1 MAEGF
6 YDRTRELGILTEKDR
21 SAHAEFGVLYGRRRV
36 GKTRLT
42 EQFLTQTTRRSL
54 FITSTEIAGHSF
66 MNKLSAEIERQLGD
80 TITITEWTDFFDYL
94 VRTAK
99 KSPIAVIIDEFQR
112 IHEHTQ
118 DFIYHLQD
126 AWDKQLRHERILLI
140 VSGSSMSMMQRIV
153 LEQSGALY
161 GRTTFRL
168 PIRPFTYLDFREMF
182 PELSESERVTLYSIF
197 GGTPK
202 YLQDY
207 RRTGTGPL
215 EAIEKLILSE
225 HGPLYNEPLLA
236 LDLELKSSERYIAI
250 LDAIS
255 RGKRELKEIADD
267 MNTPTTSITQYLT
280 NLEKLLDI
288 TTSYDPLLGK
298 KRQKRHAINDPF
310 YAFWFRFVYRRREEL
325 ALRSTEHVLT
335 RIEEDLP
342 THTGGV
348 FEQIVRELLISL
360 NGNTI
365 REKPIEFHRAGP
377 WWDREDEI
385 DLVLV
390 GDERTYFVE
399 AKFRNERVGIATLND
414 LVRKSKL
421 TRFTGTAHYLI
432 ISKSGFTEELLA
444 RESENVT
451 LIELEELGELIRT
464 RNA

>member
-1 MAEGF
+1 MVEGF
-6 YDRTRELGILTEKDR
+6 YDRTRELAILTEKDR
-21 SAHAEFGVLYGRRRV
+21 SPHAEFGVLYGRRRV

-54 FITSTEIAGHSF
+54 FITSTEISGRSF
-66 MNKLSAEIERQLGD
+66 MNKLASEVERQLKD

-94 VRTAK
+94 TRTAK
-99 KSPIAVIIDEFQR
+99 KHPITVIIDEFQR

-140 VSGSSMSMMQRIV
+140 VSGSSMSMMQKIV

-168 PIRPFTYLDFREMF
+168 PIRPFSYLDFRAMF
-182 PELSESERVTLYSIF
+182 PELSEAERVTLYSIF

-215 EAIEKLILSE
+215 EAIERLILSE

-236 LDLELKSSERYIAI
+236 LDLELKNSERYIAI

-267 MNTPTTSITQYLT
+267 LNTPSSSITQYLT

-310 YAFWFRFVYRRREEL
+310 YAFWFRFVYLRREEL
-325 ALRSTEHVLT
+325 ALRSTEHILT

-342 THTGGV
+342 THSGAV
-348 FEQIVRELLISL
+348 FEQIVRELLISF
-360 NGNTI
+360 NGSTI
-365 REKPIEFHRAGP
+365 HEKPIEFHRAGP
-377 WWDREDEI
+377 WWNREDEI
-385 DLVLV
+385 DLVLL
-390 GDERTYFVE
+390 GEEHTYFVE
-399 AKFRNERVGIATLND
+399 AKFRNERVGISVLNE
-414 LVRKSKL
+414 LMRKSKL
-421 TRFTGTAHYLI
+421 TRFSGTAHYLI
-432 ISKSGFTEELLA
+432 VSKSGFTEELK
-444 RESENVT
+444 ESENVT
-451 LIELEELGELIRT
+451 LIELEELGELIGT
-464 RNA
+464 RSA